1 MGWLGN
7 VGDPPFVRLL
17 HVAATLG
24 PVGYFPVAPGTAAS
38 VVAGVVWLGL
48 APVPIWALGLLVPLA
63 ALAVAAAG
71 GVAQRQ
77 GVADPPEV
85 VIDEVLGM
93 LLALVLAPAGIASAA
108 LTFLTFRAFDIVKPF
123 PVRRLERLSGG
134 WGIVADDVAAGLYAA
149 GAVRLVWAVLG

>member
-48 APVPIWALGLLVPLA
+48 APVPIWALGLLVPPA
-63 ALAVAAAG
+63 APAVAAG

-108 LTFLTFRAFDIVKPF
+108 LAFLTFRAFDIV
-123 PVRRLERLSGG
+123 
-134 WGIVADDVAAGLYAA
+134 
-149 GAVRLVWAVLG
+149 